1 MPFGKLFKRKP
12 HHLAQPPAT
21 YSAETVVSPWEAQ
34 NQGTIDELARFI
46 DFAEGFTIGF
56 IEINFADDL
65 DTLIKVLRSR
75 PECQTVQ
82 FQVIDL
88 SDPNIKYLQDELLQR
103 LPPSTQ
109 TPVSILLEKKR
120 VLVLTGLENAIGMF
134 GDYPPLLQDLNFVRD
149 ALMDSVPYPVLFC
162 LPSYAINRIIQ
173 FAPDFW
179 SWKSGLFKITSIQSS
194 EDNASI
200 RGLHATKL
208 LGSLNQFERQE
219 QIQLLERLAQE
230 FSPLEGHRS
239 KDDLRVCAKALVQLG
254 ILHINFGE
262 YPKGKDA
269 LNKAQQIF
277 ESPNWLPETRN
288 DLVLKITLLNW
299 LGIFKFGTGYVNE
312 AEKLFQTSIEINNE
326 INAFEKAHSLGFMGQ
341 IKASQ
346 GEIDEAIA
354 LYRESLEIC
363 EQIGDCQGRAACL
376 RQISDLKAQRG
387 KLDAA
392 IALSQESLSIYKQI
406 SHEQGKII
414 VLHQI
419 ANYKDA
425 QGKKDAAMELYQE
438 SLGICEQMG
447 YVQFKS
453 ANLQQIARLKAD
465 REEIEEAIALYQESL
480 SISEQIGDAQG
491 KAKSLWWLGHLAAQ
505 KGDFATAIPD
515 LQESLAILRRI
526 GSPDTANVQSLLE
539 RTQRLADQ

>member
-1 MPFGKLFKRKP
+1 MPFRKLFKRNP
-12 HHLAQPPAT
+12 HHVAQPPAT
-21 YSAETVVSPWEAQ
+21 YSAGAVVSPWEAQ
-34 NQGTIDELARFI
+34 NQEAIDELARFI

-56 IEINFADDL
+56 IEINFVNDL
-65 DTLIKVLRSR
+65 DILLKVLRNRS
-75 PECQTVQ
+75 ECQAVQ

-88 SDPNIKYLQDELLQR
+88 SDPNIKYLQDELIQR
-103 LPPSTQ
+103 LPPPTQ
-109 TPVSILLEKKR
+109 TPVSMLLEEKR

-134 GDYPPLLQDLNFVRD
+134 GDYPTLLQDLNFVRD

-179 SWKSGLFKITSIQSS
+179 SWKSGLFKVTSVQSS

-200 RGLHATKL
+200 RALHATKL
-208 LGSLNQFERQE
+208 LGSLNQFQRQE
-219 QIQLLERLAQE
+219 RIQLLERLAQE

-262 YPKGKDA
+262 YPKGKEA
-269 LNKAQQIF
+269 LDKAQQIF
-277 ESPNWLPETRN
+277 ESPNWVPEIKS
-288 DLVLKITLLNW
+288 DLLLKVTLLNW
-299 LGIFKFGTGYVNE
+299 LGIFKFGIGYIDD
-312 AEKLFQTSIEINNE
+312 AEKLFQTSIDINNG
-326 INAFEKAHSLGFMGQ
+326 INAFEKAHSLGFLGQ

-346 GEIDEAIA
+346 GQLDEAIA
-354 LYRESLEIC
+354 LYQESLEIC
-363 EQIGDCQGRAACL
+363 EQIDDFQGRAACL
-376 RQISDLKAQRG
+376 RQIGDLKAQRG
-387 KLDAA
+387 NLDAA
-392 IALSQESLSIYKQI
+392 ITLSQESLAIYKQI

-425 QGKKDAAMELYQE
+425 EGKRDAAMELYQE
-438 SLGICEQMG
+438 SLDICEQMG

-453 ANLQQIARLKAD
+453 ANLQQIARLKANRGQVED
-465 REEIEEAIALYQESL
+465 AIALYQESL

-491 KAKSLWWLGHLAAQ
+491 KAKSLWWLGRLAAQ

-515 LQESLAILRRI
+515 LQESLAILQRM